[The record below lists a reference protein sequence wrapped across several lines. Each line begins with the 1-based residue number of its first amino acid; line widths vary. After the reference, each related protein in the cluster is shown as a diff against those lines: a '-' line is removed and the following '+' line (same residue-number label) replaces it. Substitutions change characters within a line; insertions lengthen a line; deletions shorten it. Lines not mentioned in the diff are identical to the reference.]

1 MEKNYVLFYQIFI
14 DAKNKEIKEIVYNDE
29 QTLSQ
34 LYPMFGSKC
43 RGMEAISY
51 VNQWDLVMGDEEA
64 YYNDYDYGFYLEGF
78 GYIHGSGILMGADDN
93 GETASTFFGVSK
105 MEELVRF
112 ATEEE
117 VAKQLDWFNN
127 NGGIQVVSWS

>member
-1 MEKNYVLFYQIFI
+1 MNFYAIFI

-43 RGMEAISY
+43 RGMEGISY

-64 YYNDYDYGFYLEGF
+64 YYNEYEHGFVLEGF
-78 GYIHGSGILMGADDN
+78 GYIHGNGVVIGSDDN
-93 GETASTFFGVSK
+93 GEDASTFFGVSK
-105 MEELVRF
+105 VQELVKF
-112 ATEEE
+112 PTKEE
-117 VAKQLDWFNN
+117 VQRQLEWFRN
-127 NGGIQVVSWS
+127 NGGIQVVSW